1 MPREQNSMEGIRPAD
16 IGEINVDEEGRI
28 MNAGAGHNFESDAAI
43 EGKFGQE
50 MSGDWPELERIVKNL
65 TAYQRL
71 ELDSCLNQAGSSVRE
86 LCTADPEN
94 HAAIEACFADYPN
107 DAAGV
112 LKRVRNKLVP
122 LLG

>member
-1 MPREQNSMEGIRPAD
+1 MEGIRPAD
-16 IGEINVDEEGRI
+16 SGEINVDDESRI

-50 MSGDWPELERIVKNL
+50 MPEDWPELERIVSGL

-71 ELDSCLNQAGSSVRE
+71 ELDSCLNQAVSSVRE
-86 LCTADPEN
+86 LCTADPESR
-94 HAAIEACFADYPN
+94 AAIEACFADYPN

-112 LKRVRNKLVP
+112 LKRVRNKLIP
-122 LLG
+122 LIG